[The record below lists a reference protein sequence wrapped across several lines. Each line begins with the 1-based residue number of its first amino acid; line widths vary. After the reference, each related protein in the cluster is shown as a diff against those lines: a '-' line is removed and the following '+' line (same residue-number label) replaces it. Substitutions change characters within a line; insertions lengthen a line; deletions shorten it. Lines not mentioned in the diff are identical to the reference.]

1 MASVSHSQNGTG
13 VIDFRT
19 ANSEAL
25 GVKLSARIIY
35 DSQKRMMLPKWGMQE
50 DLPRNSGQTIQFV
63 RYHNVDTG
71 LNPIFGN
78 TNPSAVRLTST
89 TFTTSLYR
97 YGGVIDIPETMELL
111 HEDDL
116 KKIGVDRL
124 AYDFARKIETLTYN
138 VVKAG
143 SNVIYA
149 DGAANRAGV
158 VDVLTETDLEAAI
171 ATLEENNAEEIGD
184 FVTSSPSYETIP
196 VQPTFVGY
204 CHTNIAPTIRKMA
217 SFISVEHYAGQTA
230 VLPGEIG
237 TVAGKIR
244 VVCSNIAMPW
254 DAAGGNPATNS
265 VRGLGGAAHVFPFL
279 IFAKDA
285 FACSKLAGDGGMKV
299 MVKPPSPNGDSYDKL
314 GLNGH
319 IGYKTWYACTILNND
334 NLVRIETAAPAFDA
348 SAQNAAGPAF

>member
-1 MASVSHSQNGTG
+1 MATLGHTQDANG

-35 DSQKRMMLPKWGMQE
+35 DSQKLMMLTKWGVQE

-63 RYHNVDTG
+63 RYHNIDTG
-71 LNPIFGN
+71 LNPIFGS
-78 TNPSAVRLTST
+78 TNPNAVKLTNT

-97 YGGVIDIPETMELL
+97 YGGVIDIPESMELL

-116 KKIGVDRL
+116 KKIGMDRL

-138 VVKAG
+138 VVKSG

-149 DGAANRAGV
+149 AGAANRPGV
-158 VDVLTETDLEAAI
+158 LDVVTETDFEAAV
-171 ATLEENNAEEIGD
+171 ATLEENNAMEITNL
-184 FVTSSPSYETIP
+184 VKSSANYETLPI
-196 VQPTFVGY
+196 QPTYIAY
-204 CHTNIAPTIRKMA
+204 CHTNVGQTIRKMT
-217 SFISVEHYAGQTA
+217 SFISQEHYAGQTA
-230 VLPGEIG
+230 LLPGEIG
-237 TVAGKIR
+237 AVANKVR
-244 VVCSNIAMPW
+244 VVCSNIALPW
-254 DAAGGNPATNS
+254 EAAGGNPATNA
-265 VRGLGGAAHVFPFL
+265 VRGLGSNAHVYPIL
-279 IFAKDA
+279 IFAQDA

-319 IGYKTWYACTILNND
+319 IGYKTWYACTRLNED

-348 SAQNAAGPAF
+348 AAQNAAGPAF

>member
-1 MASVSHSQNGTG
+1 MAIVNHSQNATG

-35 DSQKRMMLPKWGMQE
+35 DSQKKMMLTKWGSQE

-78 TNPSAVRLTST
+78 TSPSSVKLTST

-97 YGGVIDIPETMELL
+97 YGGVIDIPESMELL
-111 HEDDL
+111 HEDNL
-116 KKIGVDRL
+116 KKIGFDRL

-149 DGAANRAGV
+149 DGASERATV
-158 VDVLTETDLEAAI
+158 VNVVTETDFEAAI
-171 ATLEENNAEEIGD
+171 ATLEENNAEEITD
-184 FVTSSPSYETIP
+184 FVKSSPAYETLP
-196 VQPTFVGY
+196 VQPTYVAY
-204 CHTNIAPTIRKMA
+204 CHTTVLPVIRRMS

-230 VLPGEIG
+230 ILPGEAG

-244 VVCSNIAMPW
+244 VVASNIAQPW
-254 DAAGGNPATNS
+254 EAAGGNPATNG
-265 VRGLGGAAHVFPFL
+265 VRGLGANAHVFPIL

-285 FACSKLAGDGGMKV
+285 FACSKLQGEGGMKV
-299 MVKPPSPNGDSYDKL
+299 MVKAPSPNGDSYDKL

-334 NLVRIETAAPAFDA
+334 NLVRIETAVPAFSTA
-348 SAQNAAGPAF
+348 AQNAAGPSF

>member
-1 MASVSHSQNGTG
+1 MATVSHSQDSSG

-35 DSQKRMMLPKWGMQE
+35 DSQKRMMLTKWGSQE
-50 DLPRNSGQTIQFV
+50 DLPKNSGQTIQFV

-78 TNPSAVRLTST
+78 TNPDSVKMTST
-89 TFTTSLYR
+89 TFTTTLYR
-97 YGGVIDIPETMELL
+97 YGGVIDIPEQMELL

-116 KKIGVDRL
+116 KKIGFDRL
-124 AYDFARKIETLTYN
+124 AYDFARKIETLTFN

-149 DGAANRAGV
+149 AGAANRAAVNDV
-158 VDVLTETDLEAAI
+158 VTETDFEAAI
-171 ATLEENNAEEIGD
+171 ATLEENNAEEIQD
-184 FVTSSPSYETIP
+184 FVTSSPAYETIP
-196 VQPTFVGY
+196 VQPTFIGY
-204 CHTNIAPTIRKMA
+204 CHTNVAPTIRRMS

-244 VVCSNIAMPW
+244 VVCSNIALPW
-254 DAAGGNPATNS
+254 EAAGATPATNS
-265 VRGLGGAAHVFPFL
+265 VRGLGSNAHVYPIL

-285 FACSKLAGDGGMKV
+285 FACSKLAGENGMKI

-334 NLVRIETAAPAFDA
+334 NLVRIETAVPAFD
-348 SAQNAAGPAF
+348 SAAENAAGPSF

>member
-1 MASVSHSQNGTG
+1 MASVSNTQNASG
-13 VIDFRT
+13 VLDFRT

-35 DSQKRMMLPKWGMQE
+35 DSQKLMMLTKWGVQE

-63 RYHNVDTG
+63 RYHNIDTG

-78 TNPSAVRLTST
+78 TNPSAVKLTST

-97 YGGVIDIPETMELL
+97 YGGVIDIPESMELL

-116 KKIGVDRL
+116 KRIGMDRL

-138 VVKAG
+138 VCKAG

-149 DGAANRAGV
+149 NGAANRSGV
-158 VDVLTETDLEAAI
+158 LNVVTETDFEAAI
-171 ATLEENNAEEIGD
+171 ATLEENNAMEITSL
-184 FVTSSPSYETIP
+184 VTSSANYETLPI
-196 VQPTFVGY
+196 QPTFIAY
-204 CHTNIAPTIRKMA
+204 CHTNVAPTIRGMS
-217 SFISVEHYAGQTA
+217 SFISVEHYAGQVAT
-230 VLPGEIG
+230 LPGEIG
-237 TVAGKIR
+237 AVAGKIR
-244 VVCSNIAMPW
+244 VICSNIALPW
-254 DAAGGNPATNS
+254 ESVGGNPATNG
-265 VRGLGGAAHVFPFL
+265 VRGLSTTAHVYPIL

-285 FACSKLAGDGGMKV
+285 FACSKLAGEGGMKV

-319 IGYKTWYACTILNND
+319 LGYKTWYACTRLNED
-334 NLVRIETAAPAFDA
+334 NLVRIETAVPAFD
-348 SAQNAAGPAF
+348 SDAQNAVGPTF

>member
-1 MASVSHSQNGTG
+1 MADVSHSQNATG

-35 DSQKRMMLPKWGMQE
+35 DSQKKMMLTKWGMQE
-50 DLPRNSGQTIQFV
+50 DLPKNSGQTIQFV

-78 TNPSAVRLTST
+78 TSPSSVKLTST

-97 YGGVIDIPETMELL
+97 YGGVIDIPESMELL
-111 HEDDL
+111 HEDNL
-116 KKIGVDRL
+116 KKIGFDQL

-149 DGAANRAGV
+149 AGAANRAGV
-158 VDVLTETDLEAAI
+158 LDVVTETDFEAAI
-171 ATLEENNAEEIGD
+171 STLEENNAQEIQD
-184 FVTSSPSYETIP
+184 FVTSSPAYETLP

-204 CHTNIAPTIRKMA
+204 CHTNVAPTIRRMS

-244 VVCSNIAMPW
+244 MVCSNIAMPFE
-254 DAAGGNPATNS
+254 AAGGNPATNA
-265 VRGLGGAAHVFPFL
+265 VRGLGANAHVYPIL

-285 FACSKLAGDGGMKV
+285 FACSKLQGEGGMKV
-299 MVKPPSPNGDSYDKL
+299 MVKPPSATGDSYDKL

-334 NLVRIETAAPAFDA
+334 NLVRIETAVPAFT
-348 SAQNAAGPAF
+348 SGAQNASGPSF

>member
-1 MASVSHSQNGTG
+1 MASVAHSQNASG

-97 YGGVIDIPETMELL
+97 YGGVIDIPESMELL

-116 KKIGVDRL
+116 KKIGVDQL
-124 AYDFARKIETLTYN
+124 SYDFARKIETLTYN

-149 DGAANRAGV
+149 NGAGSRGAVNNV
-158 VDVLTETDLEAAI
+158 VTETDFEAAI
-171 ATLEENNAEEIGD
+171 ATLEENNAMEISD
-184 FVTSSPSYETIP
+184 FVTSSPAYETIP

-204 CHTNIAPTIRKMA
+204 CHTNVAPTIRKMS

-244 VVCSNIAMPW
+244 VVNSNIAMPW
-254 DAAGGNPATNS
+254 EAVGGTPATNA
-265 VRGLGGAAHVFPFL
+265 VRGLGSNAHVYPIL

-285 FACSKLAGDGGMKV
+285 FACSKLAGEGGMKV

-334 NLVRIETAAPAFDA
+334 NLVRIETAVPAFD
-348 SAQNAAGPAF
+348 SADQNAAGPAF